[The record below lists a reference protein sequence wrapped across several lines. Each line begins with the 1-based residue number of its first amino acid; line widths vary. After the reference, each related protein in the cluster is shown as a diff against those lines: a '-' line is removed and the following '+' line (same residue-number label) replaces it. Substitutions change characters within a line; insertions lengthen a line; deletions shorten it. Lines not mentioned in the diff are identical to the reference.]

1 VANYVDDKASPQTD
15 PTLGPFLPSYDANG
29 NPIDPES
36 PGGLPLGLIQGSPI
50 EDIPMANPFTSFLGK
65 LNPTQLLLGGLSL
78 FGGSNDPFQHRESFS
93 NTGADPVR
101 TLSGA
106 LDAIRGL
113 SANLGHRGPTQMR
126 GVVPTGPEPVSVPGL
141 PFQIG
146 GGLGTDPALMDPSIL
161 QVNHLEDPFGS
172 QDQAQPRPAVN
183 RRNPNGQ

>member
-1 VANYVDDKASPQTD
+1 VANYFRTTKLAPKRIQPWVRFCQVTTQTA
-15 PTLGPFLPSYDANG
+15 TLLILTPLAA
-29 NPIDPES
+29 
-36 PGGLPLGLIQGSPI
+36 LPLGFVQGSPI

-126 GVVPTGPEPVSVPGL
+126 GVVPKGPEPVSVPGL
-141 PFQIG
+141 PFR
-146 GGLGTDPALMDPSIL
+146 S
-161 QVNHLEDPFGS
+161 VEDSEPI
-172 QDQAQPRPAVN
+172 PR
-183 RRNPNGQ
+183 